1 MEDSRDSENPET
13 VAVDGVEYEI
23 NILSAMGQPSHVWRL
38 LLECR
43 WASAYWPV
51 RHVRLHECTVVA
63 PTETEAYRRGKNELV
78 HVLEQEAQDH
88 P

>member
-1 MEDSRDSENPET
+1 MDERQNMSSSET
-13 VAVDGVEYEI
+13 VAVDGIEYEI
-23 NILSAMGQPSHVWRL
+23 NVLSAMARCAHAWRL

-43 WASAYWPV
+43 WQSAYWPV

-63 PTETEAYRRGKNELV
+63 PTKGEAYRRGMNELAT
-78 HVLEQEAQDH
+78 VLEQEAQEH